1 VGADVPGAHALL
13 ATIEP
18 ASVGPAL
25 LAPVL
30 DALLKGAGATRGLAL
45 DSASHCHPAVR
56 GINPEPAELAD
67 LGLTLAAGSD
77 HVASYDRALLAR
89 LFRAEAAENAES
101 RPLAEPCLF
110 PLTAGDDTLAWIALE
125 RPPEDPRGFASVAAH
140 AASLLAWMKMAEKV
154 READFEL
161 KYRVWELESLY
172 DVGLSIAG
180 TLDLES
186 LADEI
191 LMKSVSL
198 LNARSGTL
206 VVRPGALPDGEP
218 QVFIRSIGTPLVE
231 DGNAPDPEGRVLI
244 CNRREDRPPALSG
257 APAEKLLAVP
267 ISSDGR
273 PLGLLVVADKENR
286 AGGIDDFGPAD
297 ARILSLFGNQ
307 AAIAL
312 ENARLHRDAVEKEK
326 MEREIE
332 IAASIQR
339 AILPTTLPAANGI
352 LLAAGNRPTRQV
364 GGDFYDVT
372 LCRTGASPSASPT
385 SRERDAGALL
395 VQPASTL
402 LMEAGASDLKASWPY
417 QPPPCT
423 LLGDPQVR
431 HPLPR
436 LRPVGPEPRLRERRA
451 QPGNLAVE
459 VGGDASPQLGS
470 SDRDVRG
477 GAPGREP
484 HRARPRGPRG
494 PLFRRHHRGGRRK
507 GRGVRDGEADGAPGG
522 GTGSA
527 AERPEGPDLRRRR
540 VVHSRSGAIRRPDGP
555 RGPTHLMPSRPDGT
569 PGRPGEDA
577 DAAEATV
584 SPF

>member
-1 VGADVPGAHALL
+1 MGADVPGAHALL

-25 LAPVL
+25 LAPLL
-30 DALLKGAGATRGLAL
+30 DALLKGAGATRGLSL
-45 DSASHCHPAVR
+45 DATSHCHPALR
-56 GINPEPAELAD
+56 GVAPEPGDLAEL
-67 LGLTLAAGSD
+67 GLALAAGSA
-77 HVASYDRALLAR
+77 HVAGFDRALLAR
-89 LFRAEAAENAES
+89 LFREEEPEAGL
-101 RPLAEPCLF
+101 RAEPCLF

-140 AASLLAWMKMAEKV
+140 AASLLAWMRMAEKV

-231 DGNAPDPEGRVLI
+231 DGTTPDPEGRVLI
-244 CNRREDRPPALSG
+244 CNRREDRPPALAG

-339 AILPTTLPAANGI
+339 AILPATLPAVNGI
-352 LLAAGNRPTRQV
+352 LIAAGNRPTRQV
-364 GGDFYDVT
+364 GGDFYDVYP
-372 LCRTGASPSASPT
+372 LPDGRVAFCVADVSGKGMPA
-385 SRERDAGALL
+385 ALL
-395 VQPASTL
+395 VSTVHACIHL
-402 LMEAGASDLKASWPY
+402 LMEAGASDLIGLVARMNHHLAHFSVTRKFV
-417 QPPPCT
+417 T
-423 LLGDPQVR
+423 LFLAVFDPSDRSLVYVNAGHNPGIWLSKSGVKLLHSSGVPVGMFAVAPQVESR
-431 HPLPR
+431 IELAPGDLVVLYSDGITEAGDAKDEEFGMERLTELLEAGRALPPNVLKDR
-436 LRPVGPEPRLRERRA
+436 IFA
-451 QPGNLAVE
+451 AVE
-459 VGGDASPQLGS
+459 SFT
-470 SDRDVRG
+470 RG
-477 GAPGREP
+477 VAQYDDQTVLV
-484 HRARPRGPRG
+484 ARP
-494 PLFRRHHRGGRRK
+494 
-507 GRGVRDGEADGAPGG
+507 
-522 GTGSA
+522 T
-527 AERPEGPDLRRRR
+527 
-540 VVHSRSGAIRRPDGP
+540 
-555 RGPTHLMPSRPDGT
+555 
-569 PGRPGEDA
+569 
-577 DAAEATV
+577 
-584 SPF
+584 